1 MVTINQSTTTNNS
14 SFCLTISDFAPS
26 SSFNFQSKKEK
37 QPLFNKLNN
46 LRQKR
51 RERFYG
57 EKKHDIRNRCLP
69 SLTNVKTSSSLLE
82 QSTKEFSSVSKD
94 QIMASENEN
103 NYNLTLISSIS
114 SPHLPF
120 FVSTP
125 FNTQHFN
132 HFLINKLFLF
142 FIFIIISCLILPG
155 SSTPINIEQPIILPV
170 GSIFILEDNLA
181 NEISPRQQLPLW
193 MRADLSIGKKRFFGI
208 PQIRD
213 VGKYNLM
220 FLDGRKSLSLEVSEL
235 QPSPCPSG
243 IAPIWLEVLDPREY
257 QRLSMEEQLKLADS
271 VLATLHKADATFVH
285 RENFRIFPYIY
296 LERYRTVNDE
306 ILSAPVI
313 PNTSL
318 AALVLNISCGELSEQ
333 ATEVISAVADH
344 GLVFR
349 VVQGSLIKPKIIEQ
363 QIDNSEK
370 IEENKLKSKEKE
382 TSSSSSLLIIGI
394 ILFLILILISSV
406 LAFRWFRTKQQ
417 AKRRKQFL
425 DANGN
430 GTTRPSALNS
440 KENSTKN
447 IAVTALSPDAS
458 MKTLTTPM
466 LEGNEN
472 CSTNEE
478 TKIING
484 NH

>member
-1 MVTINQSTTTNNS
+1 
-14 SFCLTISDFAPS
+14 
-26 SSFNFQSKKEK
+26 
-37 QPLFNKLNN
+37 
-46 LRQKR
+46 
-51 RERFYG
+51 
-57 EKKHDIRNRCLP
+57 
-69 SLTNVKTSSSLLE
+69 
-82 QSTKEFSSVSKD
+82 
-94 QIMASENEN
+94 
-103 NYNLTLISSIS
+103 
-114 SPHLPF
+114 
-120 FVSTP
+120 
-125 FNTQHFN
+125 
-132 HFLINKLFLF
+132 
-142 FIFIIISCLILPG
+142 
-155 SSTPINIEQPIILPV
+155 
-170 GSIFILEDNLA
+170 
-181 NEISPRQQLPLW
+181 
-193 MRADLSIGKKRFFGI
+193 
-208 PQIRD
+208 
-213 VGKYNLM
+213 M
-220 FLDGRKSLSLEVSEL
+220 FK
-235 QPSPCPSG
+235 
-243 IAPIWLEVLDPREY
+243 
-257 QRLSMEEQLKLADS
+257 
-271 VLATLHKADATFVH
+271 
-285 RENFRIFPYIY
+285 
-296 LERYRTVNDE
+296 
-306 ILSAPVI
+306 
-313 PNTSL
+313 
-318 AALVLNISCGELSEQ
+318 
-333 ATEVISAVADH
+333 
-344 GLVFR
+344 